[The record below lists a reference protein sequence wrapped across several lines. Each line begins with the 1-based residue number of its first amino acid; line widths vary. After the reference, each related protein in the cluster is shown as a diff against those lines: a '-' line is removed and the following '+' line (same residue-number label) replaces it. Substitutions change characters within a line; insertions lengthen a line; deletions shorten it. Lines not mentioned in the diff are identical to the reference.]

1 MANNDL
7 LGQSA
12 LQSVQNNVTSQSKP
26 VTQSVQTET
35 VTELSVQSQALQKE
49 AEKQNSQQQQRA
61 DDLRD
66 KVAQLNDYMQNMNRN
81 LQFSVDDTSGDTVIK
96 VIDSETEEVVRQIPS
111 EEILEASKYWKF
123 HYEVHQSFSNKRSRV
138 IIIKGLNKI
147 NG

>member
-7 LGQSA
+7 LVQSA

-111 EEILEASKYWKF
+111 EEILEARHAAEKYRGILLEK
-123 HYEVHQSFSNKRSRV
+123 KA
-138 IIIKGLNKI
+138 
-147 NG
+147 

>member
-7 LGQSA
+7 LVQSA

-111 EEILEASKYWKF
+111 EEILEARHAAEKYRGILLETKA
-123 HYEVHQSFSNKRSRV
+123 
-138 IIIKGLNKI
+138 
-147 NG
+147 

>member
-7 LGQSA
+7 LVQSA

-96 VIDSETEEVVRQIPS
+96 VIDSETEEGVRQIPS
-111 EEILEASKYWKF
+111 EEILEARHAAEKYRGILLETKA
-123 HYEVHQSFSNKRSRV
+123 
-138 IIIKGLNKI
+138 
-147 NG
+147 

>member
-7 LGQSA
+7 LVQSA

-49 AEKQNSQQQQRA
+49 AEKQNGQQQQRA

-81 LQFSVDDTSGDTVIK
+81 LQFSVDDSSGDTVIK

-111 EEILEASKYWKF
+111 EEILEARHAAEKYRGILLETKA
-123 HYEVHQSFSNKRSRV
+123 
-138 IIIKGLNKI
+138 
-147 NG
+147 

>member
-7 LGQSA
+7 LVQSA
-12 LQSVQNNVTSQSKP
+12 LQSVQSNVTSQSKP

-49 AEKQNSQQQQRA
+49 AEKQNGQQQQLA

-111 EEILEASKYWKF
+111 EEILEARHAAEKYRGILLETKA
-123 HYEVHQSFSNKRSRV
+123 
-138 IIIKGLNKI
+138 
-147 NG
+147 